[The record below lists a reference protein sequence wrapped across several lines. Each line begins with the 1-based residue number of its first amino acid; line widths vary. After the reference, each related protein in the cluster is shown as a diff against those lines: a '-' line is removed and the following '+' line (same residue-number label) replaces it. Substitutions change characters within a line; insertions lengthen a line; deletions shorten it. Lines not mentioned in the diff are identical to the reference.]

1 MLDRINCPDD
11 VKKLTIKELEVLC
24 QDIRTELIDVVK
36 NNGGHLASNLGVVE
50 LTVALHY
57 VFSSPKD
64 KIIFDVGH
72 QSYVHKILTDRK
84 DKFSTIRQPNG
95 ISGFPKRSES
105 IHDVCDSGHAG
116 SALST
121 AIGITKANEMENGDR
136 KVISII
142 GDGAL
147 FNGMTFEGLN
157 NIYQINSNSIII
169 LNDNGMSIS
178 KTVGGLSRK
187 FSKFRVNVLYTNLKG
202 GAYKVFKF
210 IPFGK
215 KILSGFRKIK
225 NGFAKLFLHRVAMF
239 EEMGLSYVGPI
250 DGHNL
255 KSLIKYLKK
264 CSKLNKPILL
274 HVMTKKGK
282 GDENCENC
290 PDVYHAVYNNTILP
304 ENEYSNTLAD
314 TLTSMA
320 KKDDRVVAVTAAME
334 GATGLLKFKQSY
346 PDKVIDV
353 GISEEF
359 AVTFCSGLALA
370 GKKPYL
376 TIYSTFLQ
384 RGFDQILTDVALQNL
399 PVTFC
404 IDRAG
409 LATGD
414 GETHQGVFDVSYLSL
429 IPNLT
434 IVAPKDKVEFSMFL
448 DFSLTY
454 DKPLAIRYPRISN
467 KVYETHKEITYASW
481 EYVKN
486 ENANTLLI
494 ASGESALAFADNIAS
509 NFGISVGI
517 INARFI
523 KPMDEQMLDC
533 IKDKN
538 LIVLEENAI
547 KGGLGESIVFYYSQ
561 KDISAK
567 VKCFGLKD
575 EFIPHGSREC
585 LLNNYGLN
593 KEEIISY
600 VREIVDE
607 IR

>member
-202 GAYKVFKF
+202 GAYKVFK
-210 IPFGK
+210 
-215 KILSGFRKIK
+215 
-225 NGFAKLFLHRVAMF
+225 
-239 EEMGLSYVGPI
+239 
-250 DGHNL
+250 NL
-255 KSLIKYLKK
+255 
-264 CSKLNKPILL
+264 
-274 HVMTKKGK
+274 
-282 GDENCENC
+282 
-290 PDVYHAVYNNTILP
+290 
-304 ENEYSNTLAD
+304 
-314 TLTSMA
+314 
-320 KKDDRVVAVTAAME
+320 
-334 GATGLLKFKQSY
+334 
-346 PDKVIDV
+346 V
-353 GISEEF
+353 GI
-359 AVTFCSGLALA
+359 
-370 GKKPYL
+370 
-376 TIYSTFLQ
+376 
-384 RGFDQILTDVALQNL
+384 
-399 PVTFC
+399 
-404 IDRAG
+404 
-409 LATGD
+409 
-414 GETHQGVFDVSYLSL
+414 
-429 IPNLT
+429 
-434 IVAPKDKVEFSMFL
+434 
-448 DFSLTY
+448 
-454 DKPLAIRYPRISN
+454 
-467 KVYETHKEITYASW
+467 
-481 EYVKN
+481 
-486 ENANTLLI
+486 
-494 ASGESALAFADNIAS
+494 
-509 NFGISVGI
+509 
-517 INARFI
+517 
-523 KPMDEQMLDC
+523 
-533 IKDKN
+533 
-538 LIVLEENAI
+538 
-547 KGGLGESIVFYYSQ
+547 
-561 KDISAK
+561 
-567 VKCFGLKD
+567 
-575 EFIPHGSREC
+575 
-585 LLNNYGLN
+585 
-593 KEEIISY
+593 
-600 VREIVDE
+600 
-607 IR
+607 